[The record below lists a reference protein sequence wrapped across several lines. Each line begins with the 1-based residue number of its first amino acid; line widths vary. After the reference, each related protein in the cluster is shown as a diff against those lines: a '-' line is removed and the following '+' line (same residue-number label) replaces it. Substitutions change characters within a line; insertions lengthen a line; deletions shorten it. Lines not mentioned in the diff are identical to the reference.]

1 MTIQNASELEDR
13 LGYVFEDTAL
23 LRLALTHKSAS
34 ADNFE
39 RFEFLGDAALGFL
52 IAQLLFD
59 AKPNATE
66 QQLTLM
72 RAKLVNA
79 DTLAAVA
86 RDLQLGTFLILGLSE
101 RKSGG
106 AERSSMLADALE
118 AVLGAVVCDGGLAAA
133 TTVVRKT
140 FGDRLL
146 TMDATDL
153 KDPKTLL
160 QEHLQAR
167 GLALPTYTV
176 VAATGKEHA
185 PTFAVDCAIAQLDV
199 CTQGRGKSRR
209 EAEKIAAAAALRRLE
224 AS

>member
-1 MTIQNASELEDR
+1 MTTQNASELEDR

-39 RFEFLGDAALGFL
+39 RFEFLGDAALGFV

-140 FGDRLL
+140 FGDRLQA
-146 TMDATDL
+146 MDATDL

-176 VAATGKEHA
+176 VATTGKEHA

-209 EAEKIAAAAALRRLE
+209 EAEKIAAAAALQHLE